1 MGSSSRRG
9 VDHSAVEWLPDK
21 EDDHGDGTK
30 EPQRHKAVRQDS
42 YLAAVRTPVTAG
54 EVPGI

>member
-1 MGSSSRRG
+1 VSQDGA
-9 VDHSAVEWLPDK
+9 DHSALHWPPSK
-21 EDDHGDGTK
+21 EDDHDDGTK

-54 EVPGI
+54 EVPVI